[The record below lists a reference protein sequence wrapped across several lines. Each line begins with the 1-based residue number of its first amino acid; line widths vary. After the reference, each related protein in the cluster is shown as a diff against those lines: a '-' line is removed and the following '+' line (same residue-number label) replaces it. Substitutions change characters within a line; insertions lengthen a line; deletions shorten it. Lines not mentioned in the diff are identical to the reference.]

1 MRREIK
7 FRAWDDQNKFW
18 VDRCII
24 ENDGEVAFNP
34 IILKKYP
41 SRTYSDVWYI
51 ADKEHDIYS
60 IKNQSIILSLNE

>member
-24 ENDGEVAFNP
+24 ENDGEVAVLDYDTEN
-34 IILKKYP
+34 
-41 SRTYSDVWYI
+41 
-51 ADKEHDIYS
+51 
-60 IKNQSIILSLNE
+60 IKDMNIKI